1 MKTTFDPLPHL
12 ETYFK
17 DIGNPNPDPLEV
29 LKAVDTVRVAL
40 DSPEWSTDLFLLS
53 CLEVEGNR
61 RDPGE
66 LAVATRRCVEES
78 LWLRDHLP
86 SPWKERI
93 GRGEKKFIE
102 KNLALPELKKLSRT
116 LHQDEI
122 SVARVQR
129 SLEKLVIA
137 APLGSSG
144 PLHQPTMILRHVLAQ
159 RLLVHQLFQEGL
171 DKTLDLLHK
180 KWLDLRAKD
189 HVPAD
194 KLLEEMKALISKV
207 YSASPDL
214 KIAATGAGQWSILGE
229 VGEVLGWLHQG
240 PGARYELTD
249 EYGLP
254 VAYHVRRNQ
263 KSDFIDDFGLSII
276 D

>member
-1 MKTTFDPLPHL
+1 M
-12 ETYFK
+12 YFK

-29 LKAVDTVRVAL
+29 LKAVDTVRLAL
-40 DSPEWSTDLFLLS
+40 DTPEWSTDLFLLS
-53 CLEVEGNR
+53 CLEVEGDR
-61 RDPGE
+61 RDIGE
-66 LAVATRRCVEES
+66 LAAATRRCVEES

-86 SPWKERI
+86 SPWNERI

-102 KNLALPELKKLSRT
+102 KNLALPELKKLSRS
-116 LHQDEI
+116 LHQDDASI
-122 SVARVQR
+122 TRVQR

-144 PLHQPTMILRHVLAQ
+144 PLHQPTMILRHILAQ

-171 DKTLDLLHK
+171 DRTLDLLHK

-189 HVPAD
+189 QIAPD
-194 KLLEEMKALISKV
+194 KLFEEMKALINKV
-207 YSASPDL
+207 YNSNPDL
-214 KIAATGAGQWSILGE
+214 KVAATAPGQWSVLGE
-229 VGEVLGWLHQG
+229 VGEVLGWLQQSSG
-240 PGARYELTD
+240 GRYELTD